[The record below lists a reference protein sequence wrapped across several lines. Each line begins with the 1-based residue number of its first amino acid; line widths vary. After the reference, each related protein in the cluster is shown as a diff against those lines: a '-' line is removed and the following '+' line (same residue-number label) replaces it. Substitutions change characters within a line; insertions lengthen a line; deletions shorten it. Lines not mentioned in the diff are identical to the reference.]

1 MRSRSRL
8 SLLGNTAL
16 ATCSFEETGPVCP
29 LRRSALFGRLIQRP
43 QSDTKAETRGDR
55 RLPRVPDGVRVYVIG
70 DIHGRLDLLSE
81 IEERIVDDLASAPR
95 MVDPFV
101 VYLGDY
107 VDRGMDSRGVLQR
120 LIDNPMLAGVPRV
133 LLAGNHDWWLSEFLR
148 GQPVGA
154 SWIQFG
160 GDATLASYG
169 VRLDITL
176 PEPQRLA
183 VAHKQLLERLPA
195 AHRELLETL
204 ELSWSC
210 GDYYF
215 CHAGIRPGVPLDR
228 QSPEDL
234 LWIRE
239 PFLSW
244 RGDPGK
250 VVVHGHT
257 ITEEPVVRPNRIGI
271 DTGAY
276 LTGRLTCLVLEGT
289 DWRFFATG
297 VAAAAPAEI

>member
-1 MRSRSRL
+1 M
-8 SLLGNTAL
+8 SLPGHTGRP
-16 ATCSFEETGPVCP
+16 TCPGRP
-29 LRRSALFGRLIQRP
+29 ALFGRLIQRP
-43 QSDTKAETRGDR
+43 RPAPGPEPRNDR
-55 RLPRVPDGVRVYVIG
+55 RLPRVPDGVRVYAIG
-70 DIHGRLDLLSE
+70 DVHGRLDLLRE
-81 IEERIVDDLASAPR
+81 IEERIVADLAASAR
-95 MVDPFV
+95 VVEPFV

-107 VDRGMDSRGVLQR
+107 VDRGVDSRGVLQW
-120 LIDNPMLAGVPRV
+120 LIDNPLLTGLSRV
-133 LLAGNHDWWLSEFLR
+133 LLIGNHDLWLREFLR
-148 GQPVGA
+148 GQPVGT
-154 SWIQFG
+154 SWVQFG

-169 VRLDITL
+169 VRLDVTL
-176 PEPQRLA
+176 PEPQRIA
-183 VAHKQLLERLPA
+183 QAQKQLVERFPP
-195 AHRELLETL
+195 AHRELLHGL
-204 ELSWSC
+204 ELAWSC

-250 VVVHGHT
+250 VIVHGHT
-257 ITEEPVVRPNRIGI
+257 VTEEPVVRPNRIGI

-289 DWRFFATG
+289 DQRFVATG
-297 VAAAAPAEI
+297 VPAPEPAAF